1 MHIYIWTPQMVQ
13 WLKNLPANAEEVRDA
28 GLISGSGR
36 SPGVGNVN
44 TLQHSCLENS
54 LDRGAWW
61 A

>member
-1 MHIYIWTPQMVQ
+1 MIINICIYAYIRMHMYIWTPQMVQ

-44 TLQHSCLENS
+44 PFQ
-54 LDRGAWW
+54 
-61 A
+61 